1 MASILNDNKDLVTS
15 SEVTKFSYLKLEI
28 GYVEY
33 DFELDENYLIGST
46 YEDYL
51 QGKWIPLNEGQVE
64 FRNKNEDA
72 SAKEIINSSRSLE
85 DSKRDKIKEIESY
98 DSSEEVNSFKL
109 NGVDVW
115 LDKST
120 RVGLM
125 NSTQIEKSAGHE
137 TTTLWLGGISLTI
150 NCDLAI
156 QMLSQ
161 LELYALSCFNKTA
174 EHKAMV
180 QSLESVEEVES
191 YDYKTGYPEKLNL
204 STTE

>member
-28 GYVEY
+28 GYIEY

-51 QGKWIPLNEGQVE
+51 QGKWIPLNESQIE

-72 SAKEIINSSRSLE
+72 SAKEIINSSKSLE
-85 DSKRDKIKEIESY
+85 DSKRDKIKEIELY
-98 DSSEEVNSFKL
+98 DSSEDVNSFKL